1 MYVDIYVYMSRS
13 SYKNMCYHS
22 ILNQP
27 LSLTFSTLAI
37 TSGIF
42 YNDLITANNATR
54 SKETFSI
61 DSCSLTELL
70 EGVFHWKKKRKYFYG
85 SMIT

>member
-13 SYKNMCYHS
+13 SYKNMYYHS